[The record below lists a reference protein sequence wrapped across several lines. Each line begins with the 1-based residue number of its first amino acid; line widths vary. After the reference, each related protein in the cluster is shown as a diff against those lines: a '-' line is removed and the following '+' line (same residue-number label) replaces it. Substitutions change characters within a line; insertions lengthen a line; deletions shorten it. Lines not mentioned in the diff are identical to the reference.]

1 MGRQLAVDFGMQ
13 PCMVTHVDEISFP
26 CADTFR
32 CRQRFR
38 YALVRRVRLRPQGVY
53 YQNIQS
59 LDETYHHLAT
69 QAITL
74 GQNPEGRNEFLYV

>member
-13 PCMVTHVDEISFP
+13 PCMMTHVDEISFP

-38 YALVRRVRLRPQGVY
+38 YALVRRVRLRPQGVSGDLCFGDGH
-53 YQNIQS
+53 QAHGVRADGE
-59 LDETYHHLAT
+59 DERPQHR
-69 QAITL
+69 
-74 GQNPEGRNEFLYV
+74 PELRIGP